1 MFPMEAGTER
11 MGETIQE
18 LTAFFYVYD
27 GLVVL
32 LRPEKFQRAFNV
44 LADLSDWFS
53 ILINMRNMV
62 RMACRPNGLPDE
74 WPAVPVTPLAD
85 CQIRSTCGE

>member
-53 ILINMRNMV
+53 ILINMRNMA
-62 RMACRPNGLPDE
+62 RMACRPCYTPGGLSDTE
-74 WPAVPVTPLAD
+74 YMRRVTGVRPSY
-85 CQIRSTCGE
+85 Q

>member
-1 MFPMEAGTER
+1 MDTVIRNWVVVMFPMEAGTER

-32 LRPEKFQRAFNV
+32 LHPEKFQRAFNV
-44 LADLSDWFS
+44 L
-53 ILINMRNMV
+53 
-62 RMACRPNGLPDE
+62 P
-74 WPAVPVTPLAD
+74 
-85 CQIRSTCGE
+85 